1 MDKALLKSGKKNPVS
16 GKVKKTGSYFCP
28 GREAMG
34 IIAVCMPKGKEFVAG
49 RSCAKLKK

>member
-16 GKVKKTGSYFCP
+16 GKVQTSRYFCP

-34 IIAVCMPKGKEFVAG
+34 IIAVCMPKGREFVAG